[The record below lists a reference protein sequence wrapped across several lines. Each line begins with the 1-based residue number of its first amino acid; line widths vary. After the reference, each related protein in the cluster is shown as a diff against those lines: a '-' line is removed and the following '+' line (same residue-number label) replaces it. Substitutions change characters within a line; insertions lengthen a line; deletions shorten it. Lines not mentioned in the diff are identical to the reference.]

1 MLLEDVVDG
10 PQRATAGA
18 GGALGHDLALG
29 VETVFE
35 SGVVSPTY
43 DRSERGSDELD
54 GLDSTDFVR
63 PRWAVIRAN
72 GTVARSKGLHP
83 TTSFT
88 RRLGV
93 GHYQIAFDA
102 SVRNCAYAVT
112 TTDSFAGQ
120 TGVQDAPFS
129 TDVHVFTTDSAGT
142 RADLP
147 FHLVVAC

>member
-1 MLLEDVVDG
+1 MAPKE
-10 PQRATAGA
+10 QRRVREVHSGMIW
-18 GGALGHDLALG
+18 LS
-29 VETVFE
+29 E
-35 SGVVSPTY
+35 SRLSLSRVLSPPTY
-43 DRSERGSDELD
+43 DRSERGSAELD